1 MLAIV
6 WRLKVDVMK
15 KKIFQSI
22 LNVTIIVL
30 LSSLFLITGVLH
42 NYFQKIQMKQLK
54 DELSL
59 AALGTEQEG
68 VNYLSNLNVE
78 GYRITWIASDGTVLF
93 DNQADTSK
101 MQNHSDREE
110 FLEAVD
116 AGIGSSFRHS
126 VTLTENTLYEAK
138 LLSDGTVLRI
148 SMNQKS
154 VFALLLGLIQP
165 FGFILIVAIV
175 AAYFIAEKLAKQI
188 IEPIDE
194 IDLEHPLRND
204 SYEELAPFLKR
215 IHYQKKQIKWQME
228 ELEQKKLEFEQVVS
242 HMKEGLVLLDADD
255 QVLSINPAARE
266 LFQTTEEC
274 IGNDFLTVERKQ
286 KLIHVI
292 EKARTEGHSQTRM
305 EKNNREY
312 QFDIT
317 SIRTEKGV
325 AGSVILA
332 FDITE
337 QMNAEKMRRE
347 FSANVSH
354 ELKTPL
360 QSIIGSAEIIQN
372 NLVKEEDMPRFIGHI
387 HKEASRLVALIEDII
402 RLSELDEEQEI
413 QKEEVSLHQIASDV
427 LLSLQNASE
436 KREVTLKLEGSEG
449 KMEGVYRLLYEVI
462 YNLCDNAIKYNVDGG
477 SVKISIEENEKEVG
491 IIIED
496 TGIGIPVEHQSRI
509 FERFYR
515 VDKSHS
521 KKSGGTGLGLSIVKH
536 AVGYHNGKINLS
548 SEEGKGTRI
557 TILFPLK

>member
-1 MLAIV
+1 
-6 WRLKVDVMK
+6 MK

-165 FGFILIVAIV
+165 FGIILIAAIV

-449 KMEGVYRLLYEVI
+449 KMEGVYRLLHEVI